1 MWFPATP
8 TLNKIYKEL
17 ELNYY
22 KVAFCSQKEAE
33 RKKQIYDFGD
43 EVLKWLDSK
52 IDLEDDAKFFYKW
65 IMCYYIPL
73 CYREYATDVLDYFH
87 WRDYLLFKKQI
98 ITPKYH
104 KKKRYSVKFFD
115 KDKLFFIKNYTSLRE
130 LQDDSGRRATE
141 VNIIPYKAKP

>member
-1 MWFPATP
+1 
-8 TLNKIYKEL
+8 
-17 ELNYY
+17 
-22 KVAFCSQKEAE
+22 
-33 RKKQIYDFGD
+33 
-43 EVLKWLDSK
+43 
-52 IDLEDDAKFFYKW
+52 
-65 IMCYYIPL
+65 MCYYIPL